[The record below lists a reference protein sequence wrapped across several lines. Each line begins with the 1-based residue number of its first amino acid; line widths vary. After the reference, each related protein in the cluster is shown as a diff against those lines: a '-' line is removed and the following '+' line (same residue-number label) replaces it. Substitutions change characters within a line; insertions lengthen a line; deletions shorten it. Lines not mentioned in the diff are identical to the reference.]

1 MGTRVALIKHERP
14 RILALDFS
22 EREATR
28 IRDLGFN
35 IRVGKTGCDRS
46 GEYNIPWALQD
57 VEILIASVSPGC
69 FSDANIRSRHESSVE
84 DGPHF
89 RALLAEI
96 WVKQGWTIL
105 FIKQDTP
112 PRDLEAIGIRNVG
125 AVSIKGLLV
134 SHTDYVE
141 HAQYWAKEGPVSALH
156 LPRFKGEAVVV
167 DAEQPEG
174 KILERHLH
182 GARMS
187 IFSVDRQITYE
198 AAYSRS
204 QSLIQDESSDKSW
217 LALKFEYGQRG
228 KILLLPDFGKNNID
242 VAIALLQE
250 VISDVSP
257 SLFDDPQHK
266 WLKEY
271 LPHPVE
277 ATKNEKEKFLA
288 AAVEKYDSFQKAE
301 DDLLEEF
308 RWLIGLLTSAGDEFR
323 DSVAVALR
331 FIGFK
336 VDIVDLTIAPGA
348 AMKEDL
354 DIVDVET
361 GFFALGET
369 KSTKRGASET
379 FLTDVQNHQGR
390 YSRENRVPVPN
401 AILIINHSTEFDP
414 SIRSGRFYQNPNV
427 EQRCIQQGILALDS
441 VALFQMCQ
449 FILSGL
455 VSKAS
460 VRSLIQKNQGVIRT
474 FVMNPTGESE

>member
-1 MGTRVALIKHERP
+1 MSTRVALIKHERP

-22 EREATR
+22 EREATK
-28 IRDLGFN
+28 IKDLGFN

-46 GEYNIPWALQD
+46 NEYNIPWALQD
-57 VEILIASVSPGC
+57 VEILIANLSPGC
-69 FSDANIRSRHESSVE
+69 FSDTDKRSRHERSVE

-96 WVKQGWTIL
+96 WLKQGWTIL

-112 PRDLEAIGIRNVG
+112 PRDLEAIGIHNVG
-125 AVSIKGLLV
+125 AVSIRGLLV
-134 SHTDYVE
+134 SAADYVE
-141 HAQYWAKEGPVSALH
+141 HAQYWASEGPVSALY
-156 LPRFKGEAVVV
+156 LPRFKGQAVVV
-167 DAEQPEG
+167 DAEQPEN
-174 KILERHLH
+174 KILKRHLH
-182 GARMS
+182 VARMS
-187 IFSVDRQITYE
+187 ILSVDRGITYG

-204 QSLIQDESSDKSW
+204 QSLIQDESSDQSW
-217 LALKFEYGQRG
+217 LALKIEYGQKG
-228 KILLLPDFGKNNID
+228 KILLLPDFGKNNTD

-250 VISDVSP
+250 IIPDASP

-266 WLKEY
+266 WLKDY

-288 AAVEKYDSFQKAE
+288 VAVEKYDRLQKAE

-308 RWLIGLLTSAGDEFR
+308 RWLIGLLTSPGDEFR
-323 DSVAVALR
+323 DDVAVALR

-336 VDIVDLTIAPGA
+336 VDVVDLTIAPGA

-354 DIVDVET
+354 HIVDVDT

-369 KSTKRGASET
+369 KSTKRGASEN

-390 YSRENRVPVPN
+390 YSRENTIPVPN

-455 VSKAS
+455 ASKAS
-460 VRSLIQKNQGVIRT
+460 VRSFIQNNQGVIRT
-474 FVMNPTGESE
+474 FVVTPTNESE